1 MSDFALT
8 LKQVRFENRA
18 FWRNPAAAFFTFA
31 FPLMFLVIFNLL
43 FGNEEIGPPG
53 ERISTSTF
61 YVPAISAFSIITA
74 TYTNLAISLSFAR
87 DTGVLKRIRGTPLP
101 PWAYMLGRVVHSMLL
116 CVALVAITTA
126 FGALFYDVDIP
137 SETMPAV
144 IVTLLVGGAAF
155 SALGLAAT
163 AVVPNAEAS
172 PAIINASILPLLFIS
187 DIFIPLDDAPEW
199 LSTVGNIFP
208 VKHLSEAMQTAFSPF
223 TTGSGFEWVDLA
235 VVAGWGAAGM
245 ILALGFFAWEP
256 RR

>member
-1 MSDFALT
+1 MSDFVLT
-8 LKQVRFENRA
+8 AKQVRFENRG

-31 FPLMFLVIFNLL
+31 FPLMFLVIFTLL
-43 FGNEEIGPPG
+43 FGSEEIGPPG

-87 DTGVLKRIRGTPLP
+87 DMGILKRIRGTPLP
-101 PWAYMLGRVVHSMLL
+101 PWVYMLGRVVHSMLL

-126 FGALFYDVDIP
+126 FGALFYGVDVP
-137 SETMPAV
+137 TETMPAV

-163 AVVPNAEAS
+163 AAVPNADAS
-172 PAIINASILPLLFIS
+172 PAVINATILPLLFIS
-187 DIFIPLDDAPEW
+187 DVFIPLDDAPDW
-199 LSTVGNIFP
+199 LATVGDIFP
-208 VKHLSEAMQTAFSPF
+208 VKHLSDAMQTAFNPF
-223 TTGSGFEWVDLA
+223 TAGSGFEWGDLA
-235 VVAGWGAAGM
+235 IIAAWGAVGM
-245 ILALGFFAWEP
+245 ILALRFFTWEP